1 MKINFCDYKEHLF
14 GLMNKVATTLNLE
27 EEALGLLST
36 IVDVFP
42 LSEISDE
49 LISFTKTIF
58 LRMHMYKNKTRLKRI
73 PEVFLKSFLVFSA
86 KFMLRHGSEAFI
98 SLTNQVQ
105 DGILINLLEKEGA
118 CIGRFNKSEV
128 YRRHIIAA
136 YTLLIAEAKE
146 LVGTNAMVTIVQ
158 GLIENI
164 CPTGKFDK
172 ETVNKEDFTED
183 LPAEYQEDTANF
195 DRTSFQQLYR

>member
-1 MKINFCDYKEHLF
+1 MNNFLKP
-14 GLMNKVATTLNLE
+14 
-27 EEALGLLST
+27 
-36 IVDVFP
+36 I
-42 LSEISDE
+42 
-49 LISFTKTIF
+49 FTKIITGVKGVYFWEKLDKIF
-58 LRMHMYKNKTRLKRI
+58 RFIYPLTWGVGGILYEQHMYKNKTRLKRI

-136 YTLLIAEAKE
+136 YIWWTLNWTPE
-146 LVGTNAMVTIVQ
+146 
-158 GLIENI
+158 
-164 CPTGKFDK
+164 
-172 ETVNKEDFTED
+172 
-183 LPAEYQEDTANF
+183 
-195 DRTSFQQLYR
+195 